1 MQFLLEWW
9 PAAAAASWALIAWA
23 VIVRVLLRGAR
34 RSSSTLAWLMVLIF
48 LPGVGVI
55 LWFLMEETVLGGR
68 RRRRR
73 EQLTQRLI
81 EETAHLRP
89 RSHAVVDLPQYADA
103 ISLASAVGGAPP
115 RPGNQLELMGDTDQV
130 LDRLIGDLDA
140 AQLHCHLLFYIWLD
154 DAAGGRVA
162 AALASAAARGVECRL
177 LLDDVGSRSFL
188 RSKTCESLRTA
199 GVQVVHALPASL
211 LRVLVSRVDL
221 RNHRKIAV
229 IDGVIGYTG
238 SQNIASAAFAPKR
251 KYAPWVD
258 CMLRLEGPVVRDLQ
272 DIFLGDWYPETEE
285 APAHALTVAP
295 PEMPD
300 GVGVQVL
307 PTGPSHDNE
316 ALEQMALASFH
327 RAHEELILT
336 TPYFVP
342 GQPEVASLCTAA
354 RRGVRVVI
362 VLPARC
368 DSRLV
373 GAISRSHYP
382 ALLAAGVEVYEFQE
396 GLLHAKTLTVD
407 RRMALVTTANFDQRS
422 FDLNY
427 EVSALVYDDNFAS
440 QLRFL
445 QMSYIERSIG
455 VDAKRVAGRGVTAR
469 LWENTAGVF
478 SPLL

>member
-1 MQFLLEWW
+1 MQILLDWW
-9 PAAAAASWALIAWA
+9 PAVAAAWVLVAWTV
-23 VIVRVLLRGAR
+23 VIRVLLRGAR
-34 RSSSTLAWLMVLIF
+34 RASNTLAWLMVLIF
-48 LPGVGVI
+48 LPGVGVV
-55 LWFLMEETVLGGR
+55 LWFMMEETVLGGR

-73 EQLTQRLI
+73 EELTRRLA
-81 EETAHLRP
+81 EETAHLRT
-89 RSHAVVDLPQYADA
+89 RSQAVVDLPEYEDA

-130 LDRLIGDLDA
+130 LDRLIGDIDQA
-140 AQLHCHLLFYIWLD
+140 KVHCHLLFYIWLD
-154 DAAGGRVA
+154 DEAGRRVA
-162 AALASAAARGVECRL
+162 TAIAGAAARGVECRL
-177 LLDDVGSRSFL
+177 LLDDVGSRGFL
-188 RSKTCESLRTA
+188 RSETCEDLRRA
-199 GVQVVHALPASL
+199 GVQVVRALPASL

-221 RNHRKIAV
+221 RNHRKVAV
-229 IDGVIGYTG
+229 IDGLIGYTG
-238 SQNIASAAFAPKR
+238 SQNIACASFAPKR

-258 CMLRLEGPVVRDLQ
+258 CMVRLEGPVVRDLQ

-285 APAHALTVAP
+285 TPHHAMEIDP
-295 PEMPD
+295 PEVPG
-300 GVGVQVL
+300 GVGVQIL
-307 PTGPSHDNE
+307 PTGPGNDNE

-342 GQPEVASLCTAA
+342 GPAEVASLCTAA
-354 RRGVRVVI
+354 RRGVRVVL

-373 GAISRSHYP
+373 GAISRSHFP
-382 ALLAAGVEVYEFQE
+382 ALLDAGVEVYEFQE

-407 RRMALVTTANFDQRS
+407 RRLALVTTANFDQRS

-427 EVSALVYDDNFAS
+427 EVSTLVYDDDFAS

-445 QMSYIERSIG
+445 QMDYVQRSTP
-455 VDAKRVAGRGVTAR
+455 VDSRRVSGRGVTER